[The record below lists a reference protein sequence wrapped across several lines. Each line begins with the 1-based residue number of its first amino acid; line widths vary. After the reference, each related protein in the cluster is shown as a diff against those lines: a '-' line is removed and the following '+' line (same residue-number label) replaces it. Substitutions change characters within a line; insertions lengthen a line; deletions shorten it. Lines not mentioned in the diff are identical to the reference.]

1 MNNGPEKVFRN
12 RICKELR
19 AQNALV
25 FPIIGGKIVG
35 NNIYTQRE
43 NNIYTQNPGLPDIYV
58 VHRYIGGIWLEFK
71 AEKGKLSEKQ
81 RITIREMNARAA
93 KTIAFI
99 ARSPGILENEFGDM
113 FGSFRNGREL
123 IQLIKEIQDAQV

>member
-1 MNNGPEKVFRN
+1 MVSSAGPEKLFRG

-25 FPIIGGKIVG
+25 FPIIGGRIVG
-35 NNIYTQRE
+35 NVS
-43 NNIYTQNPGLPDIYV
+43 QNPGLPDVYV
-58 VHRYIGGIWLEFK
+58 VHRYIRGIWLEFK

-81 RITIREMNARAA
+81 FVTIREMNDRAVD
-93 KTIAFI
+93 IAFI
-99 ARSPGILENEFGDM
+99 ARAPGILENEFGDM

-123 IQLIKEIQDAQV
+123 IQLIKEIQDAKV